1 MPIITPYVPSYIV
14 VHLGTPNSSAQNV
27 TVSFPDYIKNVASS
41 EIYPTWNESA
51 IYANIYAQI
60 SFALNRV
67 YLEHYPS
74 QGYSFNITNSTAYD
88 QAFTPGRNIFENI
101 DRIVDDIFNDYI
113 RRMGYAEPLAA
124 IYCNGTTATCNGLSQ
139 WGSEELA
146 SQGYSSINILKYYYG
161 YNIELVQ
168 EAPVM
173 GLRSSYPGYPLQRGS
188 VGDYVVI
195 VQRSLSRI
203 SQNYPAIPN
212 IYPIDGIFGESTE
225 RSVIAFQEIFNLTP
239 DGIVGKSTWYRLV
252 YLYTAVNKLG
262 ELESEGQRLFGIN
275 LTYPDA
281 ITEGNRGEKVYIL
294 QYFLSVLAQFYDYIP
309 FIEIDGIFGPKTKNA
324 VIAFQKSKDLPQTG
338 EVDDVTWNE
347 IYREFRGIVTT
358 VFEGNVVP
366 KTFIPFSGTTLR
378 LGSKG
383 EEVTTLQQYINN
395 IATIYPEIS
404 PVEVT
409 GVYDEA
415 TMNSVMQYQKKFGL
429 RVTGNVDRITWNSI
443 GGTYLDIVSSENPQ
457 PTQYPGYELNVGQ
470 SDFDSNNKN

>member
-1 MPIITPYVPSYIV
+1 MPIITPYVPQYIT
-14 VHLGTPNSSAQNV
+14 VHLGTPSSDAQNI
-27 TVSFPDYIKNVASS
+27 TVAFPDYIKNVASS
-41 EIYPTWNESA
+41 EIYPTWSESA
-51 IYANIYAQI
+51 IYANIYAQV
-60 SFALNRV
+60 SFALNRI

-101 DRIVDDIFNDYI
+101 DKIVDDIFNDYI
-113 RRMGYAEPLAA
+113 RRMGYVEPLAA
-124 IYCNGTTATCNGLSQ
+124 IYCNGTTVTCNGLSQ

-146 SQGYSSINILKYYYG
+146 SQGYNSLNILKYYYG

-195 VQRSLSRI
+195 VQRSLNRI
-203 SQNYPAIPN
+203 SQNYPAIPSV
-212 IYPIDGIFGESTE
+212 YPIDGIFGSSTE
-225 RSVIAFQEIFNLTP
+225 KAVIAFQETFDLTP
-239 DGIVGKSTWYRLV
+239 DGIVGKSTWYRMV
-252 YLYTAVNKLG
+252 YLYAAVKKLG
-262 ELESEGQRLFGIN
+262 ELESEGQRLFDIN

-281 ITEGNRGEKVYIL
+281 ISEGNRGEKVYIL

-309 FIEIDGIFGPKTKNA
+309 FIEIDGIFGAKTKNA
-324 VIAFQKSKDLPQTG
+324 VIAFQKSKNLSQTG
-338 EVDDVTWNE
+338 VVDNLTWNE

-358 VFEGNVVP
+358 VFEENVIP

-383 EEVTTLQQYINN
+383 EEVTTLQQYLNN
-395 IATIYPEIS
+395 ISNIYPNIS

-415 TMNSVMQYQKKFGL
+415 TMNAVMQYQKKFGL
-429 RVTGNVDRITWNSI
+429 KVSGNVDRTTWNSI

-457 PTQYPGYELNVGQ
+457 PTQYPGYELKIGQ
-470 SDFDSNNKN
+470 SDHNNNNKS